1 MKNNNQFVFEYNTKT
16 NSYTFTLGAEE
27 SKIMEIDIPAVY
39 NDGRHG
45 EHKVVKIGRKG
56 DCIID
61 VLILKIPATITDIE
75 FNVFEC
81 CRTANIIVDEQ
92 NPKYKSIDGVLYSK
106 DGESLIRYPQRKN
119 NYSFV
124 VPDGVTDLCGSAFED
139 CEYLHEAEVT
149 ESVRFVGG
157 FAFNRCDNLE
167 RVTFKSNKNWILICA
182 LDEPPREVG
191 WLSYD
196 CLSDNETAAK
206 YLRDAFTHCV
216 WTITDSVHKE
226 LINKN
231 LDDGMDKDAY
241 IDVSKFD
248 FDNCNSDDYE

>member
-1 MKNNNQFVFEYNTKT
+1 MIHIRLARKEDIQNIMPLYTYAKKFMAANGNTSQWSG
-16 NSYTFTLGAEE
+16 NY
-27 SKIMEIDIPAVY
+27 PASE
-39 NDGRHG
+39 D
-45 EHKVVKIGRKG
+45 
-56 DCIID
+56 
-61 VLILKIPATITDIE
+61 ILKDI
-75 FNVFEC
+75 
-81 CRTANIIVDEQ
+81 ANGNYYVCTPDDE
-92 NPKYKSIDGVLYSK
+92 
-106 DGESLIRYPQRKN
+106 
-119 NYSFV
+119 
-124 VPDGVTDLCGSAFED
+124 PDKI
-139 CEYLHEAEVT
+139 
-149 ESVRFVGG
+149 VGG

-216 WTITDSVHKE
+216 WTITDSVRKE

-231 LDDGMDKDAY
+231 LDGGMDEDAY

>member
-16 NSYTFTLGAEE
+16 NNYTFILGTMAL
-27 SKIMEIDIPAVY
+27 KITEIDIPSVY
-39 NDGRHG
+39 NDGLHD
-45 EHKVVKIGRKG
+45 EHQVAKICRKG

-119 NYSFV
+119 HHSFV
-124 VPDGVTDLCGSAFED
+124 IPDGVTDLCGSAFES
-139 CEYLHEAEVT
+139 CEYLHEAEVP
-149 ESVRFVGG
+149 ESVHFVGA

-167 RVTFKSNKNWILICA
+167 RVTFKSNKNGVLIYT
-182 LDEPPREVG
+182 LDESPREVA

-196 CLSDNETAAK
+196 CLSKNETAAK
-206 YLRDAFTHCV
+206 YLSDDFTDCV
-216 WTITDSVHKE
+216 WLITNSV
-226 LINKN
+226 
-231 LDDGMDKDAY
+231 Y
-241 IDVSKFD
+241 
-248 FDNCNSDDYE
+248 